1 MVPQVRL
8 IDRPEAYPTHLG
20 ASTLLRF
27 FAFLIAFLVFC
38 CTTPLLAARYDGK
51 LTLRV
56 IDKQTGQPVA
66 ARMELRNGRGRPV
79 RVRAEGIVVHDDY
92 FVFDG
97 QVTLELRKG
106 PYTFLI
112 EAGPEYQTR
121 PGHFSIERHAEDS
134 TEIVLQRRVD
144 MQAEGWWAGDL
155 DVRHRLQDL
164 PLLMRAAGVN
174 LAPIFVRE
182 NIQGKC
188 HQQKL
193 SKKRT
198 TQNFGNILLGPQYA
212 LDHRRGGGLLIFD
225 ETGFDET
232 GNEKPLDIC
241 HLKPDAQSLVV
252 SQPEDT
258 EDTTNATRVALTP
271 FAWDLPLWV
280 AAGKLDALQI
290 IHRHALADD
299 VVDNEAW
306 GRKRD
311 KTFFPGK
318 TGNGRWSE
326 TIYHHLLNCGLRIP
340 PAAGSG
346 SGANK
351 NAVGTNRVYVQCGE
365 ECTRESWFDGL
376 RAGRVMVTNGPL
388 LRTKVSGQAP
398 GHQFQLDM
406 GESRDFQIA
415 LGLAFYEKAPVEY
428 LEIVKNGHVEHE
440 IRLSELA
447 EKQGRLPVLTFDSSG
462 WFLVRAMTS
471 TTKNYQ
477 YATTG
482 PYYVEANYQP
492 RISRKS
498 VQFFLDWLND
508 SAREFAGNEAVLAEI
523 ESARPFWEELL
534 SKANA
539 E

>member
-8 IDRPEAYPTHLG
+8 TDRLEAYPTHLG
-20 ASTLLRF
+20 ASTLPRF
-27 FAFLIAFLVFC
+27 SALLIVFAACYCSAPVV
-38 CTTPLLAARYDGK
+38 AARYDGK

-56 IDKQTGQPVA
+56 IDKQTGQPIA

-106 PYTFLI
+106 PYNFLI

-144 MQAEGWWAGDL
+144 MLAEGWWAGDL
-155 DVRHRLQDL
+155 DVRHRTQDL
-164 PLLMRAAGVN
+164 PLLMRAAGMN

-182 NIQGKC
+182 NIQGRC
-188 HQQKL
+188 QQK
-193 SKKRT
+193 KKPAKIPEH
-198 TQNFGNILLGPQYA
+198 NFGNILLGPQYA

-225 ETGFDET
+225 ETGD
-232 GNEKPLDIC
+232 KKSLDVC
-241 HLKPDAQSLVV
+241 HLKPDAPSLAV
-252 SQPEDT
+252 SQEEVAAD
-258 EDTTNATRVALTP
+258 ATLIALTP

-299 VVDNEAW
+299 VVDNEGW
-306 GRKRD
+306 GRKRN
-311 KTFFPGK
+311 KTLFSGKTSFPGK

-388 LRTKVSGQAP
+388 LRTAVSGHAP
-398 GHQFQLDM
+398 GHQFQLDTN
-406 GESRDFQIA
+406 ESRDFQIA

-428 LEIVKNGHVEHE
+428 LEIVKNGQVAHE

-447 EKQGRLPVLTFDSSG
+447 EKQGRLPVLNFNSSG

-482 PYYVEANYQP
+482 PYYVESNYQP

-498 VQFFLDWLND
+498 VQFFLDWLD
-508 SAREFAGNEAVLAEI
+508 EAAKEFAENQAVQAEI
-523 ESARPFWEELL
+523 ESARPFWEDLL
-534 SKANA
+534 GKANA
-539 E
+539 D

>member
-1 MVPQVRL
+1 MFRTPV
-8 IDRPEAYPTHLG
+8 
-20 ASTLLRF
+20 
-27 FAFLIAFLVFC
+27 FLIALAVC
-38 CTTPLLAARYDGK
+38 CATSPVGAARYDGK

-56 IDKQTGQPVA
+56 VDKLTGQPIA
-66 ARMELRNGRGRPV
+66 ARMELRNGRGRPM
-79 RVRAEGIVVHDDY
+79 RVRPKGAIAVGDY

-121 PGHFSIERHAEDS
+121 PGHFSIERHAEDK
-134 TEIVLQRRVD
+134 TQVVLERRVN

-155 DVRHRLQDL
+155 DVRHRPQDL
-164 PLLMRAAGVN
+164 PLLMRAAHVN
-174 LAPIFVRE
+174 LVPLFVRE
-182 NIQGKC
+182 NVQGKC
-188 HQQKL
+188 HQAKHSAKIFEKKL
-193 SKKRT
+193 GDL
-198 TQNFGNILLGPQYA
+198 FLGPKFA
-212 LDHRRGGGLLIFD
+212 LDHRRGGGLLVFD
-225 ETGFDET
+225 ETASGASLNVCRLKSDAPSLAFSLPNDDT
-232 GNEKPLDIC
+232 NEDIN
-241 HLKPDAQSLVV
+241 D
-252 SQPEDT
+252 DT
-258 EDTTNATRVALTP
+258 DTDTTLIALTP
-271 FAWDLPLWV
+271 FAWDLPVWV

-290 IHRHALADD
+290 IHRHALADN
-299 VVDNEAW
+299 VVDNEGW

-346 SGANK
+346 SGTNK
-351 NAVGTNRVYVQCGE
+351 NPVGTNRVYVQCGE
-365 ECTRESWFDGL
+365 ECSRKIWFEGL
-376 RAGRVMVTNGPL
+376 RAGKVMVTNGPL
-388 LRTKVSGQAP
+388 LRTEVSGQAP
-398 GHQFQLDM
+398 GHQFQLDA

-428 LEIVKNGHVEHE
+428 LEIVKNGRVVHE

-447 EKQGRLPVLTFDSSG
+447 EKQGRLPALNFDSSG

-471 TTKNYQ
+471 STKNYQ

-482 PYYVEANYQP
+482 PYYVESNYQP

-498 VQFFLDWLND
+498 VQFFLNWLD
-508 SAREFAGNEAVLAEI
+508 EAGEEFADNEAVLAEI
-523 ESARPFWEELL
+523 NSARPFWGNLL
-534 SKANA
+534 GKANA
-539 E
+539 D

>member
-1 MVPQVRL
+1 MLRL
-8 IDRPEAYPTHLG
+8 P
-20 ASTLLRF
+20 F
-27 FAFLIAFLVFC
+27 FLIAFAVYGLS
-38 CTTPLLAARYDGK
+38 TPALAARVDGK

-56 IDKQTGQPVA
+56 LDKQTGQPIP

-79 RVRAEGIVVHDDY
+79 RVRAKGIVSHADY

-106 PYTFLI
+106 SYEFLI

-121 PGHFSIERHAEDS
+121 PGHFKIERHAEDS

-155 DVRHRLQDL
+155 DIRHRTQDL

-174 LAPIFVRE
+174 LAPLFVRE
-182 NIQGKC
+182 NVQGRC
-188 HQQKL
+188 QQEKHPEKL
-193 SKKRT
+193 VE
-198 TQNFGNILLGPQYA
+198 QNFGNLHLGPQYA
-212 LDHRRGGGLLIFD
+212 LDHRRGGGLLIYD
-225 ETGFDET
+225 EAQT
-232 GNEKPLDIC
+232 KKRLKIC
-241 HLKPDAQSLVV
+241 HLKPNASSLAV
-252 SQPEDT
+252 SQT
-258 EDTTNATRVALTP
+258 EETSSATFIALTP
-271 FAWDLPLWV
+271 FAWDFPLWI
-280 AAGKLDALQI
+280 ATGKLDAVQI
-290 IHRHALADD
+290 IHRHALVDN
-299 VVDNEAW
+299 VVDNEGW

-351 NAVGTNRVYVQCGE
+351 NPVGTNRVYVQCGE
-365 ECTRESWFDGL
+365 AFSRENWSRESWFNGL
-376 RAGRVMVTNGPL
+376 RAGKVMVTNGPL
-388 LRTKVSGQAP
+388 LRTEVSGQPP
-398 GHQFQLDM
+398 GHLFQLDA

-415 LGLAFYEKAPVEY
+415 LSLTFYEKAPVEY
-428 LEIVKNGHVEHE
+428 LEIVKNGRVEHQ

-447 EKQGRLPVLTFDSSG
+447 KKQGRLPVLNFDSSG

-492 RISRKS
+492 RISRSS
-498 VQFFLDWLND
+498 VQFFLDWLD
-508 SAREFAGNEAVLAEI
+508 AATQEFADHGAVLADI
-523 ESARPFWEELL
+523 ESARPFWEDLWG
-534 SKANA
+534 KANVD
-539 E
+539 

>member
-1 MVPQVRL
+1 ML
-8 IDRPEAYPTHLG
+8 RPPI
-20 ASTLLRF
+20 
-27 FAFLIAFLVFC
+27 FLIALAFVSC
-38 CTTPLLAARYDGK
+38 ATPGIAARYDGK

-56 IDKQTGQPVA
+56 VDKQTGQPIA
-66 ARMELRNGRGRPV
+66 ARMELRNGLGRPV
-79 RVRAEGIVVHDDY
+79 RVRAEGIVTHADY

-97 QVTLELRKG
+97 QVTLALRKG
-106 PYTFLI
+106 PYEFLI

-121 PGHFSIERHAEDS
+121 PGHFSIERHAEDR
-134 TEIVLQRRVD
+134 TEIELQRRVD

-155 DVRHRLQDL
+155 DVRHRTQDL
-164 PLLMRAAGVN
+164 PLLMRATSVN

-182 NIQGKC
+182 NIQGRC
-188 HQQKL
+188 QQEKRPAKL
-193 SKKRT
+193 PE
-198 TQNFGNILLGPQYA
+198 QNFGNILLGPPYA

-225 ETGFDET
+225 ETGNGT
-232 GNEKPLDIC
+232 SLDVC
-241 HLKPDAQSLVV
+241 HVKPDAPSLAV
-252 SQPEDT
+252 SQPANNSD
-258 EDTTNATRVALTP
+258 ATLIALTP

-280 AAGKLDALQI
+280 AAGKIDALQI

-299 VVDNEAW
+299 VVDNEGW
-306 GRKRD
+306 GRKRN
-311 KTFFPGK
+311 KTLFPGRTSFPGK

-351 NAVGTNRVYVQCGE
+351 NPVGTNRVYVQCGE
-365 ECTRESWFDGL
+365 EFSRESWFDGL
-376 RAGRVMVTNGPL
+376 RAGRVMITNGPL
-388 LRTKVSGQAP
+388 LRTKVSGHAP
-398 GHQFQLDM
+398 GHQFQLDTN
-406 GESRDFQIA
+406 ESRDFQIA

-428 LEIVKNGHVEHE
+428 LEIVKNGHVAHE

-447 EKQGRLPVLTFDSSG
+447 EKQGRLPVLNFDSSG

-482 PYYVEANYQP
+482 PYYVESNYQP

-498 VQFFLDWLND
+498 VRFFLDWLD
-508 SAREFAGNEAVLAEI
+508 EAAKKFAGNATVQAEI
-523 ESARPFWEELL
+523 ESARIFWEDLL
-534 SKANA
+534 ARANA

>member
-1 MVPQVRL
+1 MALAVCCL
-8 IDRPEAYPTHLG
+8 
-20 ASTLLRF
+20 STP
-27 FAFLIAFLVFC
+27 A
-38 CTTPLLAARYDGK
+38 LAARVDGK

-56 IDKQTGQPVA
+56 IDKQTGQPIP

-79 RVRAEGIVVHDDY
+79 RVRAKGIVTHADY

-106 PYTFLI
+106 PYEFLI

-121 PGHFSIERHAEDS
+121 PGNFTIERHAEDS

-155 DVRHRLQDL
+155 DVRHRSQDL
-164 PLLMRAAGVN
+164 PLLMRANGVN

-182 NIQGKC
+182 NVQGRCK
-188 HQQKL
+188 QEKQPAKL
-193 SKKRT
+193 IE
-198 TQNFGNILLGPQYA
+198 QEFGETILGPPYA
-212 LDHRRGGGLLIFD
+212 LDRRRGGGLLIFD
-225 ETGFDET
+225 EDD
-232 GNEKPLDIC
+232 NEKSLRIC
-241 HLKPDAQSLVV
+241 HLKPDAPSLAV
-252 SQPEDT
+252 SPT
-258 EDTTNATRVALTP
+258 ANTPANVPNPTLIALTP
-271 FAWDLPLWV
+271 FAWDLPLWI
-280 AAGKLDALQI
+280 AAGKLDAIQI
-290 IHRHALADD
+290 IHRHALAND

-326 TIYHHLLNCGLRIP
+326 TIYHHLLNSGLRIP

-351 NAVGTNRVYVQCGE
+351 NAVGTNRVYVHCGE
-365 ECTRESWFDGL
+365 EFSHESWFAGL
-376 RAGRVMVTNGPL
+376 REGKVMVTNGPL
-388 LRTKVSGQAP
+388 LRTEVSGHPP
-398 GHQFQLDM
+398 GHQFQLDA

-428 LEIVKNGHVEHE
+428 LEIVKNGRVVHE

-447 EKQGRLPVLTFDSSG
+447 KKQGRLPALNFGSSG
-462 WFLVRAMTS
+462 WFLIRAMTS
-471 TTKNYQ
+471 TTNNYQ

-498 VQFFLDWLND
+498 VQFFLDWLD
-508 SAREFAGNEAVLAEI
+508 AATEEFADNEAVLADI
-523 ESARPFWEELL
+523 ESARPFWEDLMH
-534 SKANA
+534 KANA
-539 E
+539 D